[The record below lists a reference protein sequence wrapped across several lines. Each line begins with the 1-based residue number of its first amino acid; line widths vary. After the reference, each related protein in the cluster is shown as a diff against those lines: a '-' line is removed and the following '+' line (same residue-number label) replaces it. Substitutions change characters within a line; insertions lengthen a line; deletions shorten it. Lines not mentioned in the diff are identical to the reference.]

1 MKNIA
6 KFNHLDIQSIFEN
19 ADIIGLTK
27 EWESIGVTT
36 DSRNAEAKNIFVAL
50 SGIQLDGHNYIIN
63 AIEKGASAVVVSRE
77 WFAKNAEQISQY
89 SKIVFIQVTDTLV
102 ALGELATFHR
112 RRFNFHIIAVAGSNG
127 KTTTKEL
134 IYSVLSQKYKTIKT
148 YKNFNNRIGVPLMML
163 QFSSEYEAAVIEIG
177 TNKIGE
183 IAILADMLQPTCG
196 IITNIGK
203 EHLEFFNNLDTVEME
218 ELMLFGY
225 LLKKGGKCYINID
238 DERLEHYDKVVAD
251 SITYG
256 IDKESDFSASM
267 EFDGDL
273 YPTITFSMPNND
285 GTKYN
290 AKLNAIGLGTAKNSV
305 AAAAVG
311 YGLGLSG
318 ESIVKG
324 LEAYIAEA
332 DGYGRMCIEH
342 INSLTILNDCY
353 NANPSSMELSLD
365 TLSMIKNVKYKIAA
379 LGDMYELGET
389 ALDEH
394 INIINKALTIADKVI
409 VVGYYMQ
416 QAANTILL
424 NKINE
429 NLKVFDN
436 REEIGKYFRN
446 YAYVSPHKIAVLFKA
461 SRGVKMEEIIKLI
474 KV

>member
-1 MKNIA
+1 MKNVA
-6 KFNHLDIQSIFEN
+6 KFNHIDLQSIFEN

-27 EWESIGVTT
+27 VWEAIGVTT
-36 DSRNAEAKNIFVAL
+36 DSRNVEAKNIFVAL
-50 SGIQLDGHNYIIN
+50 SGIKFDGHNYIIN
-63 AIEKGASAVVVSRE
+63 AIEKGAVAIVVSKE
-77 WFAKNAEQISQY
+77 WWDKNSKLISQH
-89 SKIVFIQVTDTLV
+89 SEIVFIQVTDTLV

-112 RRFNFHIIAVAGSNG
+112 RRFDFPVIAVAGSNG

-177 TNKIGE
+177 TSEIGE
-183 IAILADMLQPTCG
+183 IILLADMLQPTCG
-196 IITNIGK
+196 VITNIGK
-203 EHLEFFNNLDTVEME
+203 EHLEFFNNLDVVEME
-218 ELMLFGY
+218 ETMLFGY
-225 LLKKGGKCYINID
+225 LLKKGGKCYINLD
-238 DERLEHYDKVVAD
+238 DERLEHYEKIMTD

-256 IDKESDFSASM
+256 IDKDANFNATI
-267 EFDGDL
+267 EFDDDL
-273 YPTITFSMPNND
+273 YPTIIFSIPNID
-285 GTKYN
+285 GIKYN

-311 YGLGLSG
+311 YGFGLSG
-318 ESIVKG
+318 EEIVKG

-332 DGYGRMCIEH
+332 DGYGRMCIER

-365 TLSMIKNVKYKIAA
+365 TLAMIKNVEYKIAA

-389 ALDEH
+389 ALEEH

-416 QAANTILL
+416 QAANTVLL

-429 NLKVFDN
+429 NLKVFEN

-461 SRGVKMEEIIKLI
+461 SRGVKMEEIIEKI
-474 KV
+474 KI